1 MKTAIYVR
9 VSTQEQ
15 AQEGY
20 SIGAQTDRLKAY
32 CSAKGWLVA
41 GVYTDAGYS
50 GSNTQR
56 PALERLLEDVK
67 AGLIDCVLVYK
78 LDRLSRSQKDTL
90 MLIEDSFLAAGVD
103 FVSMSENFDTSTPLG
118 RAMVGIL
125 SVFAQLEREQI
136 RERMELGR
144 AERAK
149 QGLWHGGGWDP
160 FGYKYVDGHLVVD
173 PIEAEI
179 VRETYELFLSRLPVY
194 GISIYLSKKYGRVI
208 TVTIITS
215 ILKTQLYTGVIV
227 WHGEV
232 YPGQHEAIIDEESFQ
247 RAQALMNDRR
257 RLAASKPDPFKPK
270 NIFTSFLVCAN
281 CGATYYVKGNYSG
294 RGANRYY
301 RPYYTCNSRGKSA
314 PKRIIDPS
322 CRNPSYHVP
331 DLDKVLMKDI
341 LRLAKSER
349 SFNSVMKANKKAA
362 PATGKE
368 RQKNAIKKRLDSIDS
383 QIHRV
388 LDMYQLGTIDVTEIK
403 QRIEALEKEKAAL
416 EESLNEHQEHAQ
428 RKLSPATARTL
439 LDNLAEIAD
448 SGDVDS
454 IRDIL
459 CDLIVRIDVLPER
472 GKFNIVWNF

>member
-20 SIGAQTDRLKAY
+20 SIQAQTDRLQSY
-32 CSAKGWLVA
+32 CKAKGWMVA

-50 GSNTQR
+50 GSNTHR
-56 PALERLLEDVK
+56 PALERLLDDVK

-160 FGYKYVDGHLVVD
+160 FGYTYTDGRLVVD

-179 VRETYELFLSRLPVY
+179 VRDVFRLFLAHTPIY
-194 GISIYLSKKYGRVI
+194 KISLELSKQYGRLVSVTVI
-208 TVTIITS
+208 NS
-215 ILKTQLYTGVIV
+215 IVRTQLYTGVIV

-232 YPGQHEAIIDEESFQ
+232 FPGQHEAIIDDETYR
-247 RAQALMNDRR
+247 RAQVLVHDRN
-257 RLAASKPDPFKPK
+257 RLAAAKPDPFRPK
-270 NIFTSFLVCAN
+270 NIFTGFLVCAN
-281 CGATYYVKGNYSG
+281 CGNTYYVKGNYSG
-294 RGANRYY
+294 HKPNLVY
-301 RPYYTCNSRGKSA
+301 RPYYTCHSRGKSA
-314 PKRIIDPS
+314 PKKVIDPS
-322 CRNPSYHVP
+322 CRNPSYPVSE
-331 DLDKVLMKDI
+331 LDEVLMNEI
-341 LRLAKSER
+341 LRLAHSER
-349 SFNSVMKANKKAA
+349 AFKAA
-362 PATGKE
+362 IKNKNKATEAAVK
-368 RQKNAIKKRLDSIDS
+368 KKKTAVKKRLDAVST
-383 QIHRV
+383 QIRRV
-388 LDMYQLGTIDVTEIK
+388 LDMYQLGSISVEEIK
-403 QRIEALEKEKAAL
+403 GRLAALEKEQAAL
-416 EESLNEHQEHAQ
+416 TAGLKEEESKKPRLDAD
-428 RKLSPATARTL
+428 AARSL
-439 LDNLAEIAD
+439 LDDLDDIWG

-459 CDLIVRIDVLPER
+459 SELIVRIDALPEK